1 MFTRISQKLRAERA
15 GSKRENAAPLLSPS
29 DSEETS
35 AQEGIFDP
43 ESQSGHTTL
52 LQGPDWGGRGKQSNE
67 IVISWSGP
75 DDPEYPLNWA
85 KHKKWV
91 ATILVSC
98 FTFISPF
105 SSTMVTPALGEI
117 GSEWGIPDNSFT
129 ETLIMSIFLLGYA
142 QGPFVLAPL
151 SEIYGRVEVLQY
163 ANLIYLAFN
172 TACGFA
178 QSKQQMLAFRF
189 LSGIGGSAPQALCN
203 GVLADVWRKEERGLG
218 LAIYGMLTF
227 ISPCVAPIVGGFMS
241 EAISWRW
248 IFWVT
253 SMFDVVVQVAAFFFL
268 NETYAPRILGKKA
281 AKLRKKTGIQN
292 IRTEYDNPDKTL
304 GSILRRRL
312 ILPFIMFFTH
322 PAVQAPSLYR
332 AFLYGVQYLVLATF
346 SWVWTEMYNV
356 DAGISS
362 LHYLALCIGF
372 IIGLQISHPL
382 MDGVSL
388 IHPPNRRP
396 DMEALT
402 HLELYAKCKKWYND
416 EEGKPEWRT
425 PPMLLGGLLTP
436 VGLLIYGWG
445 AEYRLHWAVL
455 DVGVALLGCGLI
467 IAFQAS
473 QAYITD
479 AYGASHAASASAVG
493 AFTRTMCGFSFPL
506 FAHRMY
512 DALGLGWGNTLLALL
527 TLGLAVPSPILLW
540 FYGHKIREWSRT
552 GL

>member
-1 MFTRISQKLRAERA
+1 MFTRISQKLRAKRG
-15 GSKRENAAPLLSPS
+15 GSKGDNAGFQLYPS

-35 AQEGIFDP
+35 AQEDIFDP
-43 ESQSGHTTL
+43 ESRSDHAALVPGPGSEGH
-52 LQGPDWGGRGKQSNE
+52 GKQSNE
-67 IVISWSGP
+67 IVISWNGP
-75 DDPEYPLNWA
+75 DDPEHPLNWA

-117 GSEWGIPDNSFT
+117 GSEWGIPDSSFT

-178 QSKQQMLAFRF
+178 RSKQQMLAFRF

-253 SMFDVVVQVAAFFFL
+253 SMFDVVVQVAAFLFL

-281 AKLRKKTGIQN
+281 AKLRKKTGNQN

-346 SWVWTEMYNV
+346 SWVWTELYNV

-382 MDGVSL
+382 MDG
-388 IHPPNRRP
+388 
-396 DMEALT
+396 
-402 HLELYAKCKKWYND
+402 LYAKCKKRYND

-425 PPMLLGGLLTP
+425 PPMLLGGLVTP

-527 TLGLAVPSPILLW
+527 TLALAVPSPVLLW